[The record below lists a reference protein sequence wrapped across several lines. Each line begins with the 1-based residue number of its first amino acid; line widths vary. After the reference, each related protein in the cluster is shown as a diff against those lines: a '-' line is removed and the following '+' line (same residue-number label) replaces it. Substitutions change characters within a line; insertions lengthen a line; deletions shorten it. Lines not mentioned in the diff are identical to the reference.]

1 MLLKVQCILVH
12 LTQFL
17 QDHSCSSFYFVLS
30 RKIDPEYTGFVL
42 CKRNMVSW
50 LFQIVIIDWYWFYWC
65 GCIIIFLLIL
75 YNQVQGQIQK
85 IQKGLG
91 KWGGEGRGSGHMPV
105 IYLDTIYFI
114 EHSLNIVHNFTEK
127 GVAMVSS
134 ANPYLQ
140 CSLGVDVGRVACI
153 FLEVVGP
160 LLKF

>member
-1 MLLKVQCILVH
+1 MH
-12 LTQFL
+12 LIQIL
-17 QDHSCSSFYFVLS
+17 QDHSCSSFYCGLS
-30 RKIDPEYTGFVL
+30 RQIDPEYTGFVL

-50 LFQIVIIDWYWFYWC
+50 LFQIVIDSIGGAVLF
-65 GCIIIFLLIL
+65 IFVVTL

-91 KWGGEGRGSGHMPV
+91 KWGGGAGFGAHASY
-105 IYLDTIYFI
+105 IDTIYFI
-114 EHSLNIVHNFTEK
+114 EYSLNIVQNFTEK

-140 CSLGVDVGRVACI
+140 CSLGVDVGRVTCI

>member
-1 MLLKVQCILVH
+1 MIDSIGGAVLFI
-12 LTQFL
+12 
-17 QDHSCSSFYFVLS
+17 FVV
-30 RKIDPEYTGFVL
+30 T
-42 CKRNMVSW
+42 
-50 LFQIVIIDWYWFYWC
+50 
-65 GCIIIFLLIL
+65 L

-91 KWGGEGRGSGHMPV
+91 KWGGGVGLGAHASY
-105 IYLDTIYFI
+105 IDTIYFI
-114 EHSLNIVHNFTEK
+114 EYSLNIVQNFTEK

-140 CSLGVDVGRVACI
+140 CSLGVDVGRVTCI